1 MININSLLNEGQK
14 ILSNSSTKTSML
26 DAEILLCC
34 ALKRSFK
41 EVVIDKNI
49 NIKINPKN
57 FEKNKIMNVTRIEI
71 AKNL

>member
-1 MININSLLNEGQK
+1 MLIEMININSLLNEGQK
-14 ILSNSSTKTSML
+14 ILSNSSSKTTML

-49 NIKINPKN
+49 NIKINVQDT
-57 FEKNKIMNVTRIEI
+57 FMHRGTC
-71 AKNL
+71 